1 VRRPKLRVERPA
13 LITEAPLSSDD
24 QFDRRRRRY
33 LITMGV
39 RALCVIGAAATFQ
52 LSGWLAAGFVAAGMV
67 LPWTAVL
74 IANDRAPKKSMQFRR
89 FLPDS
94 LTHRPPE
101 LSAGDEVATEP
112 SREPDEHPV
121 VDI

>member
-1 VRRPKLRVERPA
+1 MDRPA
-13 LITEAPLSSDD
+13 LITEAPLSNDE

-39 RALCVIGAAATFQ
+39 RSLCVIGAAATFHV
-52 LSGWLAAGFVAAGMV
+52 SGWLAAAFIAAGMV

-74 IANDRAPKKSMQFRR
+74 IANDRAPKQALQFRR
-89 FLPDS
+89 FLPGPLAHERKE
-94 LTHRPPE
+94 LT
-101 LSAGDEVATEP
+101 AGDAPAAQRPRDSEA
-112 SREPDEHPV
+112 HPV

>member
-1 VRRPKLRVERPA
+1 MRQPKLRGERPA
-13 LITEAPLSSDD
+13 LITEAPLSNDE

-39 RALCVIGAAATFQ
+39 RSLCVIGAAATFQ
-52 LSGWLAAGFVAAGMV
+52 LSGWLAAAFIAAGMV

-74 IANDRAPKKSMQFRR
+74 IANDRPPKKALQFRR

-94 LTHRPPE
+94 LTHGNRE
-101 LSAGDEVATEP
+101 LTAGPTP
-112 SREPDEHPV
+112 F
-121 VDI
+121 